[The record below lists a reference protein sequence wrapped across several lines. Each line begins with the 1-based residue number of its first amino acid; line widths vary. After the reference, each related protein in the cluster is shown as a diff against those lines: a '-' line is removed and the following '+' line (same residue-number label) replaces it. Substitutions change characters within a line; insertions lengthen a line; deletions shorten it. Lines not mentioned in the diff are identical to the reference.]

1 MIIAEVVDLP
11 QPDSPTSPT
20 LSPARTTRSTPF
32 TARTPSANLFSRPST
47 ISSGA
52 PGAGRAGAGAA
63 VGSRSRKLAP
73 GRAVAFISRA
83 V

>member
-11 QPDSPTSPT
+11 QPDSPTRPT
-20 LSPARTTRSTPF
+20 LSPSRTVRLTPF
-32 TARTPSANLFSRPST
+32 TARTPSAEVFSSPST
-47 ISSGA
+47 VSSGA
-52 PGAGRAGAGAA
+52 PIAGRAGSGEG
-63 VGSRSRKLAP
+63 VGSRSRKAAP